1 MSAATATATNDANV
15 SAANTN
21 IWTNVV
27 GSLMDHPMI
36 LKDMYL
42 FDENTHAQ
50 I

>member
-1 MSAATATATNDANV
+1 MSAATATTNANFSAT
-15 SAANTN
+15 NTN

-36 LKDMYL
+36 LKDMYS

-50 I
+50 M